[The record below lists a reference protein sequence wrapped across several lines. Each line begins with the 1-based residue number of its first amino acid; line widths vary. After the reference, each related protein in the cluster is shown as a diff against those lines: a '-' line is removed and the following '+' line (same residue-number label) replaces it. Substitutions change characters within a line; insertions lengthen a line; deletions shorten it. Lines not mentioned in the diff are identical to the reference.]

1 MIERVRSGWE
11 ELQSL
16 NHDSC
21 PTHDL
26 TVCLLLRLAVGRDDR
41 VGHAHGV
48 GTGYAYGILL
58 LPLQFIC
65 TVVPHGSYARITPSI
80 VMC

>member
-26 TVCLLLRLAVGRDDR
+26 NLTVCLLLRLAVGRDDR
-41 VGHAHGV
+41 VGHARGV
-48 GTGYAYGILL
+48 GTGYCNTRTASCYFPCSL
-58 LPLQFIC
+58 F
-65 TVVPHGSYARITPSI
+65 VP
-80 VMC
+80 